1 MFNQADL
8 WERVAALD
16 PDADAL
22 LHGELVRSWGEFE
35 DRSARLAAAF
45 AAHGVGPGDKVA
57 NYLHNGPEYLESEFA
72 AFKQRAIPCNVNY
85 RYLTDELRY
94 LLDNADAAV
103 VVADA
108 DLVPRVLEVRAE
120 LPALRL
126 VVQVGEGDAPAGVER
141 YEDLLAAHD
150 PAPPIERRT
159 DDHWFLY
166 TGGTTG
172 HPKAVMWPHSALINA
187 MSGEYAA
194 QKRDLPQNVEDALD
208 VVRSVRDRGR
218 TDRVMAAAPL
228 MHGTSSII
236 AKRTFCFGGAVATM
250 PERSF
255 DPALL
260 FDAVGRQRITRLT
273 VVGDAFCKPMIAEL
287 DQCRDAGNPHD
298 LSSLRQIVSS
308 GLMWSSESKQALLGH
323 ADITL
328 IDTLGASEG
337 VGFGV
342 QVSKRDTVQTERTAK
357 FVLGPNAAVVRED
370 GTPVERGGGEVGKL
384 AVGGVLP
391 DGYYKDPE
399 KTAATYPV
407 INGTRWAIPG
417 DFATV
422 EEDGTI
428 NLLGRGSVSINS
440 GGEKIFPEEV
450 EEALKLHPAVLDAN
464 AVGVPDDRW
473 GQAVCGVISVDPT
486 ADVDDEDLIAAVKTH
501 IAPYKA
507 PKQIVRVDEFVR
519 SPNGKSDYRWAKQ
532 AALDA
537 LGLD

>member
-22 LHGELVRSWGEFE
+22 LHGEAVRSWGAFE

-94 LLDNADAAV
+94 LLDNSDAAV

-108 DLVPRVLEVRAE
+108 DLVPRVLEVRDGLPELRLILQVGDGE
-120 LPALRL
+120 LP
-126 VVQVGEGDAPAGVER
+126 DGVER
-141 YEDLLAAHD
+141 YEDVIAAHE
-150 PAPPIERRT
+150 PAPPIERSAT
-159 DDHWFLY
+159 DHWFLY

-172 HPKAVMWPHSALINA
+172 HPKAVMWPHSALVSA
-187 MSGEYAA
+187 MTGEYAS
-194 QKRDLPQNVEDALD
+194 QKRDLPTSADEALE
-208 VVRSVRDRGR
+208 VVVSVREQQR

-250 PERSF
+250 PQRSF

-260 FDAVGRQRITRLT
+260 FEAVARQRITRLT

-287 DQCRDAGNPHD
+287 DRCRDAGEPHD

-308 GLMWSSESKQALLGH
+308 GLMWSSESKQSLLGH
-323 ADITL
+323 ADLTL

-342 QVSKRDTVQTERTAK
+342 QVSKRETADTERTAK

-370 GTPVERGGGEVGKL
+370 GTSVVAGSGEVGKL

-391 DGYYKDPE
+391 DGYFKDPE
-399 KTAATYPV
+399 KTAATYPI

-422 EEDGTI
+422 ETDGTI

-450 EEALKLHPAVLDAN
+450 EEALKLHPAVADAN

-473 GQAVCGVISVDPT
+473 GQAVCGVVSIDPDASVT
-486 ADVDDEDLIAAVKTH
+486 DEEVIASVKDHIAA
-501 IAPYKA
+501 YKA
-507 PKQIVRVDEFVR
+507 PKMLVRVAPFVR

-532 AALDA
+532 AALEG

>member
-1 MFNQADL
+1 
-8 WERVAALD
+8 
-16 PDADAL
+16 
-22 LHGELVRSWGEFE
+22 
-35 DRSARLAAAF
+35 
-45 AAHGVGPGDKVA
+45 
-57 NYLHNGPEYLESEFA
+57 
-72 AFKQRAIPCNVNY
+72 
-85 RYLTDELRY
+85 
-94 LLDNADAAV
+94 
-103 VVADA
+103 
-108 DLVPRVLEVRAE
+108 
-120 LPALRL
+120 
-126 VVQVGEGDAPAGVER
+126 
-141 YEDLLAAHD
+141 
-150 PAPPIERRT
+150 
-159 DDHWFLY
+159 
-166 TGGTTG
+166 
-172 HPKAVMWPHSALINA
+172 
-187 MSGEYAA
+187 
-194 QKRDLPQNVEDALD
+194 
-208 VVRSVRDRGR
+208 
-218 TDRVMAAAPL
+218 
-228 MHGTSSII
+228 
-236 AKRTFCFGGAVATM
+236 
-250 PERSF
+250 
-255 DPALL
+255 
-260 FDAVGRQRITRLT
+260 
-273 VVGDAFCKPMIAEL
+273 MIAEL

-342 QVSKRDTVQTERTAK
+342 QVSKRD
-357 FVLGPNAAVVRED
+357 
-370 GTPVERGGGEVGKL
+370 
-384 AVGGVLP
+384 
-391 DGYYKDPE
+391 
-399 KTAATYPV
+399 ATYPV